1 MTNTMKITMMN
12 HLGMFSRSCRSFT
25 NSSIPETALKQL
37 AGGKFEYIQEVP
49 YVLHGV
55 LNGFQGK
62 NIKRIQTD
70 CNVKIFLPNRNSKS
84 DDVKIIGSKQ
94 GIDKASTQI
103 ELLVDGKRFNRPMTH
118 FLTFRVIF
126 SVKQNTH

>member
-1 MTNTMKITMMN
+1 MTSTMKIIMMN
-12 HLGMFSRSCRSFT
+12 HHGMNSSIRSVFT
-25 NSSIPETALKQL
+25 IFSIPETALKPV

-70 CNVKIFLPNRNSKS
+70 CNVKVQLPHRNSKS
-84 DDVKIIGSKQ
+84 DDVRIIGSRQ

-118 FLTFRVIF
+118 FLTFRVKF
-126 SVKQNTH
+126 TVKSK